1 MMCADQRALT
11 NKAMEKQQKVQ
22 TIVSGQKRTVS
33 FLTEV
38 KQEFK
43 RIEWSTKE
51 ELRQQV
57 KIVLIGIF
65 VSGMLIYGIDLVI
78 RSLLGLINFL
88 I

>member
-1 MMCADQRALT
+1 MCADQKTLASKTMDKQLKT
-11 NKAMEKQQKVQ
+11 KEIILSKNKE
-22 TIVSGQKRTVS
+22 S
-33 FLTEV
+33 FLSDV

-57 KIVLIGIF
+57 KIVLSGIF
-65 VSGMLIYGIDLVI
+65 VSGMLVYGIDLLI